1 MLKNFLLTGVLFAI
15 SVVLFTTTVG
25 NLDPLGEQKLIALS
39 VFYLSTLCGVT
50 SFFTFLFF
58 FGSELLSG
66 RKLRTQHFLIAV
78 RRGIL
83 VGVFVVTLLVLQM
96 FRLLG
101 LFEVTLLAIF
111 LSLLEFIILSSKKGR

>member
-1 MLKNFLLTGVLFAI
+1 MLRNLLLTGVLFLI
-15 SVVLFTTTVG
+15 SGLLFATTIG
-25 NLDPLGEQKLIALS
+25 NLDPLGEQKLIALV
-39 VFYLSTLCGVT
+39 VFYVSMFCGIT

-78 RRGIL
+78 RRGIF
-83 VGVFVVTLLVLQM
+83 VGVFVITLLVLQM

-111 LSLLEFIILSSKKGR
+111 LSLLEFIILSAKKGK